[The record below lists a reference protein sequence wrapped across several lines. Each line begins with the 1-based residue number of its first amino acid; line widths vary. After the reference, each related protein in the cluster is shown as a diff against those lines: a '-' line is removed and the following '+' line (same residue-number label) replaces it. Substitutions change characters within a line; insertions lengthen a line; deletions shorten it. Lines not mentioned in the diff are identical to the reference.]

1 MINQF
6 KNRNLYIMLCAD
18 MTLFCMALL
27 LSYALRFTFEIPSGE
42 LDGMLSILPM
52 VLSIKLLVFSFLGVY
67 RGMWRYTS
75 IGDAARL
82 AKASVFATV
91 LIIFI
96 LALISRFEGYPRSVF
111 LADCIFTVFLC
122 GGFRIG
128 IRLLCM
134 RHMQLLFFMS
144 GRALSADYGLVSED
158 ERAIRLLIVGAGSA
172 ADMLIREIQA
182 KFRSPYKIVCCVD
195 DAISKRG
202 CTLHGIPVWGPIA
215 SLPQLAKR
223 CNAMEIIIAMPSAMG
238 NDMRRVVEA
247 CEKTGLGFKTLPS
260 LSSLIDGRV
269 TVNDLREVNY
279 EDLLGRPPVRLEL
292 KDIGKYLTGKT
303 VVVTGAGGS
312 IGSELC
318 RQIVWFHP
326 AALILIDASEF
337 NLYQIEK
344 TLRIECKFN
353 SLHPALSRVQNRQLM
368 MHIFEK
374 YRPQVV
380 FHAAACKHVPMVEM
394 NPWEAVFNNV
404 VGSQVI
410 MDVAEACRVERCVM
424 ISTDKAVRPT
434 SVMGVTKRVVELL
447 MQSRPLGET
456 LFMAV
461 RFGNVVGS
469 SGSAVPLFQ
478 SQIKAGGPVTVTD
491 AEMTRYFMT
500 IPEASQLVLQ
510 AGAMGEGSEIFIL
523 KMGTPVKIADM
534 ARDLIRLS
542 GKEPD
547 RDIMI
552 VYTGLRPG
560 EKLYEELITQGE
572 GIVATQHE
580 KIMVLRRNAVHD
592 CTEDYSRVL
601 AYVKDLVLEASCF
614 DGHRIQAVLRL
625 LVPEYTPSGITGFLG
640 ETEVK
645 PRLKIVPSVSDKR
658 ISA

>member
-1 MINQF
+1 
-6 KNRNLYIMLCAD
+6 MLCAD

-82 AKASVFATV
+82 AKASVFASV
-91 LIIFI
+91 LIISI
-96 LALISRFEGYPRSVF
+96 LAIISRFEGYPRAVL
-111 LADCIFTVFLC
+111 LADCIFTIFLC

-134 RHMQLLFFMS
+134 RHMQLLLFMS
-144 GRALSADYGLVSED
+144 GRAFPADYGLVSED

-247 CEKTGLGFKTLPS
+247 CEKTGLSFKTLPS

-303 VVVTGAGGS
+303 VAVTGAGGS

-318 RQIVWFHP
+318 RQIVRFHP
-326 AALILIDASEF
+326 AALILIDSSEF

-344 TLRIECKFN
+344 NLRIECKYN
-353 SLHPALSRVQNRQLM
+353 ALYPALGHVQHRQLM
-368 MHIFEK
+368 LHVFEK

-394 NPWEAVFNNV
+394 NPWEAVYNNV
-404 VGSQVI
+404 VGGQVI
-410 MDVAEACRVERCVM
+410 MDVAEECGAERCVL

-434 SVMGVTKRVVELL
+434 SVMGASKRIVELL
-447 MQSRPLGET
+447 MQSRAQGET

-491 AEMTRYFMT
+491 PEMTRYFMT

-510 AGAMGEGSEIFIL
+510 AGAMGQGGEIFIL

-547 RDIMI
+547 LDIKV

-572 GIVATQHE
+572 GIVSTSHE
-580 KIMVLRRNAVHD
+580 KIMVLMRND
-592 CTEDYSRVL
+592 VL
-601 AYVKDLVLEASCF
+601 DGKQDHARIQALVNELVQVADCF
-614 DGHRIQAVLRL
+614 DGQRIQKVLKL
-625 LVPEYTPSGITGFLG
+625 LVPEYTPSGFTGFFSG
-640 ETEVK
+640 AEQP
-645 PRLKIVPSVSDKR
+645 PRLKIVRSASDIR
-658 ISA
+658 MPA